1 MLLALCVSGE
11 KIRRIQPSSAQVR
24 PVMLDQQLTRGVAD
38 RLNAHAVYAD
48 DEGAVDSS
56 AATEALIPGAHW
68 AASCGRPVPCRRR
81 VPEWRERLICS
92 ACGSSEVDMVVT
104 GTERR

>member
-1 MLLALCVSGE
+1 MRSG
-11 KIRRIQPSSAQVR
+11 
-24 PVMLDQQLTRGVAD
+24 MLDQQLTRGVAD